1 MKMNNQNILNK
12 IFEICERDGSITK
25 VSRKYYV
32 NFTEY
37 SDEEMEAVIYCIVC
51 DRIETINGKILSSK
65 WNTGQEIYD
74 FVFLFLDMLARG
86 ILGFREKDLKL
97 VFSKPV
103 GDPPDEE
110 MECKIES
117 KIKSTK
123 PLIDKVLYKMLPDS
137 KESPR

>member
-1 MKMNNQNILNK
+1 MNNRDILNK

-51 DRIETINGKILSSK
+51 DRSETINDNILNFK
-65 WNTGQEIYD
+65 WKTGQEIYD
-74 FVFLFLDMLARG
+74 FVFSYLEMLARG

-103 GDPPDEE
+103 GEPPDEE
-110 MECKIES
+110 MKCKIES

-123 PLIDKVLYKMLPDS
+123 PLIDKVLYKMIPDS
-137 KESPR
+137 KESPK